1 MHWTDLRVD
10 APRGGVDACL
20 RRLREAAVEDRSF
33 PAEAARIVRETL
45 RLDAV
50 TILERGEQVRSVAS
64 AGATLSV
71 PPAVL
76 GEAADGPKVGL
87 TADGVAVVP
96 LVRLS
101 AALLAAKADAAS
113 LEDLSEV
120 AAAVEAGW
128 TLNATLRLYDSAAD
142 LLDRAAGWT
151 SDDPDGLLHEL
162 AAATCELL
170 DCDRASIFVH
180 DATRGELVGAPA
192 IGIEDGTLRL
202 PEDAGLVGQVVRTG
216 RPVRI
221 DDPYED
227 DRFDPST
234 DEKTG
239 YRTES
244 ILCCPMISADAVVG
258 AVQAINKRI
267 GPFTAAD
274 GQLLE
279 LLASQAAAALARA
292 KDRQRVER
300 KAKLLAERAGGTDVV
315 GDSPAMTKV
324 RETIGR
330 LAQTDLPV
338 LILGES
344 GTGKEVCASALH
356 ENGPRA
362 SAPFVAV
369 NCAAIAETLLESELF
384 GHERGAFTDARET
397 RAGKFELASGG
408 TLLLDEIG
416 DMSPGGQAKLL
427 RVLEQKV
434 VTRVGGSQA
443 IPVDVRVVAAT
454 NAKLAD
460 KVGRGDF
467 REDLYYRLSV
477 VTLELPPLRDRVD
490 DILPLAEFFLGQF
503 AAAAGRGTMTLAK
516 DARQRLTA
524 HLWPGNVREL
534 RNLME
539 RVAYLSAEP
548 TVRAEDVAFILSPTR
563 EGDGSSGV
571 AGDLPLSE
579 ATAEFQRLHI
589 ESAFR
594 RARGSATAAA
604 ELLGVHRSNLYRKMK
619 QLEMD
624 VPG

>member
-1 MHWTDLRVD
+1 MRWTKPSTPPGT
-10 APRGGVDACL
+10 AACL
-20 RRLREAAVEDRSF
+20 ARLREAAVGERPF
-33 PAEAARIVRETL
+33 PAEAVRIVRDAL

-64 AGATLSV
+64 AGSALSV
-71 PPAVL
+71 PEPVL
-76 GEAADGPKVGL
+76 AEAADGPKTGL
-87 TADGVAVVP
+87 TEGGVAVLP
-96 LVRLS
+96 MPGRA
-101 AALLAAKADAAS
+101 AALLASTVDAGRLGELA
-113 LEDLSEV
+113 EV

-128 TLNATLRLYDSAAD
+128 TLNATRRLYDSASE

-151 SDDPDGLLHEL
+151 SDDPQALLQEL
-162 AAATCELL
+162 AEATCDLL
-170 DCDRASIFVH
+170 DCDRASIFVR
-180 DATRGELVGAPA
+180 DAARGELVGAPA
-192 IGIEDGTLRL
+192 IGVDGGVLRL
-202 PEDAGLVGQVVRTG
+202 RDDAGIVGEVVQTG
-216 RPVRI
+216 RAVRI
-221 DDPYED
+221 DEPYDDP
-227 DRFDPST
+227 RFDSST

-244 ILCCPMISADAVVG
+244 VLCAPMLSDDAVAG

-292 KDRQRVER
+292 RDRERVER
-300 KAKLLAERAGGTDVV
+300 KAKLLQEKAGGSDVV
-315 GDSPAMTKV
+315 GSSPAMSKV
-324 RETIGR
+324 RETIER

-356 ENGPRA
+356 EGGPRA
-362 SAPFVAV
+362 KAPFVAV

-477 VTLELPPLRDRVD
+477 VTLELPPLRERVD
-490 DILPLAEFFLGQF
+490 DILPLAEHFLGQF
-503 AAAAGRGTMTLAK
+503 AAAAGRGAMTLSKEAK
-516 DARQRLTA
+516 QRLTA

-539 RVAYLSAEP
+539 RVAYLAAGRAVE
-548 TVRAEDVAFILSPTR
+548 AEDVAFILSPTR
-563 EGDGSSGV
+563 AAGDGLSV
-571 AGDLPLSE
+571 AADLPLSE
-579 ATAEFQRLHI
+579 ATAEFQRAHI
-589 ESAFR
+589 ERAFR
-594 RARGSATAAA
+594 RSQGSATQAA

>member
-1 MHWTDLRVD
+1 MHWMES
-10 APRGGVDACL
+10 GGRRDGVSLCL
-20 RRLREAAVEDRSF
+20 HRLRELARGDRPF
-33 PAEAARIVRETL
+33 PSEAARVLRETL
-45 RLDAV
+45 SLDAV
-50 TILERGEQVRSVAS
+50 TVLERGESVRNVAS
-64 AGATLSV
+64 VGRTLSV
-71 PPAVL
+71 PTAVL
-76 GEAADGPKVGL
+76 AEAADKANVGL
-87 TADGVAVVP
+87 TGEGVGVLP
-96 LVRLS
+96 LPRLS
-101 AALLAAKADAAS
+101 AAVLVSKLKAER
-113 LEDLSEV
+113 LGDLSNV
-120 AAAVEAGW
+120 AEAFEAGW
-128 TLNATLRLYDSAAD
+128 SLNRALRLYDSAAE

-151 SDDPDGLLHEL
+151 SDDPDELLNEL

-170 DCDRASIFVH
+170 DCDRASIFVR
-180 DATRGELVGAPA
+180 DEARRELVAAPA
-192 IGIEDGTLRL
+192 LGIEGGTFRI
-202 PEDAGLVGQVVRTG
+202 PEETGLVGEVVRTG
-216 RPVRI
+216 DRVRI
-221 DDPYED
+221 DEPYKD
-227 DRFDPST
+227 SRFDRST
-234 DEKTG
+234 DDKTG
-239 YRTES
+239 YVTES
-244 ILCCPMISADAVVG
+244 ILCVPMLSEDAVVG
-258 AVQAINKRI
+258 AVQAINKRV
-267 GPFTAAD
+267 GHFTGGD
-274 GQLLE
+274 QTLLE
-279 LLASQAAAALARA
+279 LLAGQAAAAIARA
-292 KDRQRVER
+292 RDRERVER
-300 KAKLLAERAGGTDVV
+300 KAKLLQERAGGTDVV
-315 GDSPAMTKV
+315 GQSPAMAKV

-362 SAPFVAV
+362 KAPFVAV

-384 GHERGAFTDARET
+384 GHERGAFTDASET

-434 VTRVGGSQA
+434 VTRVGGSAA

-477 VTLELPPLRDRVD
+477 VTLELPPLRERVE
-490 DILPLAEFFLGQF
+490 DIVPLAEFFLGQF
-503 AAAAGRGTMTLAK
+503 AAAAGRRAMPLSREAEK
-516 DARQRLTA
+516 RLTA

-539 RVAYLSAEP
+539 RVAYLASGP
-548 TVRAEDVAFILSPTR
+548 TVESEDVAFILSPTR
-563 EGDGSSGV
+563 SDGDGLSV
-571 AGDLPLSE
+571 AADLPLSE
-579 ATAEFQRLHI
+579 ATAEFQRRHI
-589 ESAFR
+589 ERAFR
-594 RARGSATAAA
+594 RTQGNATDAA